1 MPFGVKVPLVALNVP
16 LAGLPDATVQT
27 PPEVSSVNKPSKLIA
42 LVLFTQAD

>member
-1 MPFGVKVPLVALNVP
+1 MLFGVKVPLEALNVP
-16 LAGLPDATVQT
+16 LAGTPDATVQT